1 MLPWISQDNLAFSD
15 YFYQARLEPNG
26 RTAELRASM
35 ARRSLPQNWRR
46 FFGAAVLGLG
56 LMALGGCVQPPTPL
70 SDAQAAAAQ
79 VATPDQGNYL
89 LGPEDAV
96 EISVWK
102 EPDLTKQLV
111 VRPDGKITY
120 PLIGEVQAS
129 GHTVKQLQDE
139 ISKRLEK
146 YVTDA
151 HVTVILLKAQNYK
164 IYVTGKVNKPGDF
177 TVGKPVNV
185 LQAISMAGGLTPFAS
200 PGSIMVL
207 RSIGGKEEVYPFNY
221 KDVARGLL
229 LEQNRTLLP
238 GDVVVVP

>member
-1 MLPWISQDNLAFSD
+1 MILYNSVDSKENRRPKVEGEGLS
-15 YFYQARLEPNG
+15 RLS
-26 RTAELRASM
+26 AQ
-35 ARRSLPQNWRR
+35 QNRQW
-46 FFGAAVLGLG
+46 FKGAAVV
-56 LMALGGCVQPPTPL
+56 ALTLVAMWGCVPPASQLT
-70 SDAQAAAAQ
+70 DAQAAAAMA
-79 VATPDQGNYL
+79 ATPAQNTYL
-89 LGPEDAV
+89 LGPEDAI

-111 VRPDGKITY
+111 VRPDGKISY

-129 GHTVKQLQDE
+129 GHTVKQLQEE

-164 IYVTGKVNKPGDF
+164 IYVTGKVNKPGGF
-177 TVGKPVNV
+177 VIGKPVNV
-185 LQAISMAGGLTPFAS
+185 MQAISMAGGLTPFAS

-207 RSIGGKEEVYPFNY
+207 RTVGDKEETYPFDY
-221 KDVARGLL
+221 KDVAQGLM

>member
-1 MLPWISQDNLAFSD
+1 MHLNRLPSEVIWKWVIGGAGLWFS
-15 YFYQARLEPNG
+15 LV
-26 RTAELRASM
+26 
-35 ARRSLPQNWRR
+35 
-46 FFGAAVLGLG
+46 VLC
-56 LMALGGCVQPPTPL
+56 GCTPPVSHPTE
-70 SDAQAAAAQ
+70 AQAAAAA
-79 VATPDQGNYL
+79 VATPDQEKYL

-120 PLIGEVQAS
+120 PLIGEVQAA
-129 GHTVKQLQDE
+129 GKTVKQLQAE
-139 ISKRLEK
+139 ILKRLEK

-164 IYVTGKVNKPGDF
+164 IYVTGKVNKPGEF
-177 TVGKPVNV
+177 VIGKPVNV

-200 PGSIMVL
+200 PGSITVL
-207 RSIGGKEEVYPFNY
+207 RSLGGKEEVYPFNY
-221 KDVARGLL
+221 KDVAKGQF

>member
-1 MLPWISQDNLAFSD
+1 MINYNSLQGKENRRPNMLGL
-15 YFYQARLEPNG
+15 RLRG
-26 RTAELRASM
+26 LSHRHSW
-35 ARRSLPQNWRR
+35 QR
-46 FFGAAVLGLG
+46 FIGAAVVLAGLA
-56 LMALGGCVQPPTPL
+56 ALWGCTPPASHV
-70 SDAQAAAAQ
+70 SDAGAAAA
-79 VATPDQGNYL
+79 AMANPDQNKYL
-89 LGPEDAV
+89 LGPEDAI

-129 GHTVKQLQDE
+129 GRTVKQLQEE
-139 ISKRLEK
+139 ILKRLEK

-177 TVGKPVNV
+177 MIGKPVNV
-185 LQAISMAGGLTPFAS
+185 MQAISMAGGLTPFAS

-207 RSIGGKEEVYPFNY
+207 RTVSGREETYPFNY
-221 KDVARGLL
+221 KDVAQGLM

>member
-1 MLPWISQDNLAFSD
+1 MV
-15 YFYQARLEPNG
+15 RL
-26 RTAELRASM
+26 S
-35 ARRSLPQNWRR
+35 SL
-46 FFGAAVLGLG
+46 FIAVLVVLH
-56 LMALGGCVQPPTPL
+56 LVALSGCTLPASHL
-70 SDAQAAAAQ
+70 NEAQAAVALA
-79 VATPDQGNYL
+79 ATPDQDKYL
-89 LGPEDAV
+89 LGPEDAI

-129 GHTVKQLQDE
+129 GFTVKQLQEE

-177 TVGKPVNV
+177 MVGKPVNV
-185 LQAISMAGGLTPFAS
+185 MQAISMAGGLTPFAS
-200 PGSIMVL
+200 PGSITVL
-207 RSIGGKEEVYPFNY
+207 RTTSGKEEIYPFNY
-221 KDVARGLL
+221 KEVARGLM
-229 LEQNRTLLP
+229 LEQNRMLMP

>member
-1 MLPWISQDNLAFSD
+1 MGLPGLPSQAHWKWLIC
-15 YFYQARLEPNG
+15 RLSVV
-26 RTAELRASM
+26 L
-35 ARRSLPQNWRR
+35 SL
-46 FFGAAVLGLG
+46 V
-56 LMALGGCVQPPTPL
+56 MCGCTPPVSHLTE
-70 SDAQAAAAQ
+70 AQAAAAA
-79 VATPDQGNYL
+79 VATPDQATYL
-89 LGPEDAV
+89 LGPEDTL

-120 PLIGEVQAS
+120 PLIGEVQAA
-129 GHTVKQLQDE
+129 GRTVKQLQEE
-139 ISKRLEK
+139 ILKRLEK

-164 IYVTGKVNKPGDF
+164 IYVTGKVSKPGDF
-177 TVGKPVNV
+177 VIGKPVNV
-185 LQAISMAGGLTPFAS
+185 MQAISMAGGLTPFAS

-207 RSIGGKEEVYPFNY
+207 RSMGGKEEVFPFNY
-221 KDVARGLL
+221 KEVVKGQF